1 MTDDFDE
8 APYDLDAPAAER
20 MMPNDLDAEQTY
32 LGALL
37 LAPARQ
43 QRGILQMLAPG
54 DLYRPAHGFIHNAA
68 QALVDNGEPV
78 DPVTLAAALQ
88 ARGDLARI
96 GGTPYL
102 HVLANTAPIV
112 SNASSYADRIRSLA
126 LRRALIEAGT
136 QIARSGYDPTA
147 GEPAELAELAVTKAR
162 EVRDAGRA
170 AEDSPVADMWDFLDG
185 EDTYDWLVPGL
196 IERMDRLMLTG
207 GEGGGKSVMLR
218 QIAVTIAAGIHPFR
232 HEPIEAGPAKVL
244 VLDCENSAP
253 QSRRR
258 YRHLMNVA
266 AAAHMPVKR
275 GQLHIDCKPEGVDL
289 TTAAGRSWL
298 MRRVEQVMP
307 DVLVIG
313 PVYQLHTGDPNSE
326 EHARKVTIALTEAR
340 LTARCA
346 LVMEAHAA
354 KANGFGPRGLAPAG
368 SSLWL
373 RWPEFGFGLRAV
385 EDERSADEDRARRLV
400 PWRGMRDDRQFPT
413 FLRQGHGHNA
423 WPWVPYTPIDADPV
437 TGRSATGATS

>member
-1 MTDDFDE
+1 MPVDYEPPFDE
-8 APYDLDAPAAER
+8 DGAPTQPR
-20 MMPNDLDAEQTY
+20 DLDAEQAY
-32 LGALL
+32 IGALL
-37 LAPARQ
+37 LAPGRD
-43 QRGILQMLAPG
+43 QRRILQLLAPG
-54 DLYRPAHGFIHNAA
+54 DFYRPAHGFIHSTA
-68 QALVDNGEPV
+68 QALVDNGEHA
-78 DPVTLAAALQ
+78 DPITLNAALLAA
-88 ARGDLARI
+88 GHLART
-96 GGTPYL
+96 GGPLYL
-102 HVLANTAPIV
+102 HQCAQTVPLVASAP
-112 SNASSYADRIRSLA
+112 AYADRIKSLA

-136 QIARSGYDPTA
+136 EIARRGYDPE
-147 GEPAELAELAVTKAR
+147 GGDPADLAEDAVAR
-162 EVRDAGRA
+162 VRDVRDAGRA
-170 AEDSPVADMWDFLDG
+170 AEDSPVQDMWDFLEG
-185 EDTYDWLVPGL
+185 EDTYDWIVPGL

-218 QIAVTIAAGIHPFR
+218 QIATTLAAGIHPFT
-232 HEPIEAGPAKVL
+232 HEPNEYGAAKVL

-266 AAAHMPVKR
+266 AAQHMPVKR

-289 TTAAGRSWL
+289 TSAGGRSWL
-298 MRRVEQVMP
+298 MRRVEQTMP

-326 EHARKVTIALTEAR
+326 EHARRVTIALTEAR

-354 KANGFGPRGLAPAG
+354 KATGFGGPRGLAPAG

-400 PWRGMRDDRQFPT
+400 PWRGMRDDRQFPQ

-423 WPWVPYTPIDADPV
+423 WPWVPYQPIDWDPISR
-437 TGRSATGATS
+437 RSPTGATS

>member
-1 MTDDFDE
+1 MSDDYQQ
-8 APYDLDAPAAER
+8 PYDEDGGPTQPR
-20 MMPNDLDAEQTY
+20 DLDAEQAY
-32 LGALL
+32 FAALL
-37 LAPARQ
+37 LSLPRQ
-43 QRGILQMLAPG
+43 QRAVHQLLAGG
-54 DLYRPAHGFIHNAA
+54 DFYRPAHATIHAA
-68 QALVDNGEPV
+68 AGRLLDQGEPV
-78 DPVTLAAALQ
+78 DVITLNAELQKAGEITRVGGPTYLGTLVSALPG
-88 ARGDLARI
+88 A
-96 GGTPYL
+96 TSS
-102 HVLANTAPIV
+102 APT
-112 SNASSYADRIRSLA
+112 YADRVRSLA

-136 QIARSGYDPTA
+136 QIAAKGYNPAGDPA
-147 GEPAELAELAVTKAR
+147 DLAEEAVALAR
-162 EVRDAGRA
+162 GVRDAGRA
-170 AEDSPVADMWDFLDG
+170 AEDSPVADMWDFLEG
-185 EDTYDWLVPGL
+185 EDTYDWIVPGL
-196 IERMDRLMLTG
+196 LERMDRLMLTG

-218 QIAVTIAAGIHPFR
+218 QIAVCLAAGIHPFK
-232 HEPIEAGPAKVL
+232 HEPNEYGAAKVL
-244 VLDCENSAP
+244 VLDCENSEQ

-258 YRHLMNVA
+258 YRQLMNVA
-266 AAAHMPVKR
+266 AAQHMPVKR

-289 TTAAGRSWL
+289 TSAAGRSWL

-326 EHARKVTIALTEAR
+326 EQARRVTIALTEAR

-413 FLRQGHGHNA
+413 FIRQGHGHNA
-423 WPWVPYTPIDADPV
+423 WPWVPYQPIDWDPISR
-437 TGRSATGATS
+437 RSPTGATS